1 MSTPLKGPLSGR
13 PWAIGL
19 AVLGLMLAAINL
31 RGGLVVV
38 GPLVEDIRHNLNFSA
53 SQFSTL
59 TTLPLLCF
67 AFVSALVPLLTR
79 KITPPLLVLG
89 ALLLISTGAV
99 LRVMP
104 PFQIILL
111 GTLLIGSAIALLNVL
126 IPGLVKAYFPNHTGV
141 MTGIYSVTLS
151 AGAGLGVY
159 LAVPLRDAFMDWRAP
174 MLLWALLPLLCL
186 PPWLFLL
193 RVHTQSYQPPKA
205 KRPPLWRNRRAWAI
219 TGYMGLQS
227 TCFYS
232 IATWLPNM
240 LIDNGLSDLAAG
252 QAASLVNLAGVPAN
266 LLTPMIATR
275 MQDQRPLVIGLFTL
289 TFTGL
294 AGLLLMPPLAWLWA
308 SLIGLGIGGALS
320 LALTLFA
327 LRSENTT
334 QALALSAM
342 AQSVGYL
349 IAAMGPL
356 VIGALHDLTSGW
368 GIALA
373 LLLALQVGQMLSG
386 VVAARPGTLSD

>member
-31 RGGLVVV
+31 RGGLVVI
-38 GPLVEDIRHNLNFSA
+38 GPLVEDIRHSLHFSA

-67 AFVSALVPLLTR
+67 AVVSALVPLLTR

-89 ALLLISTGAV
+89 ALLLISAGAA
-99 LRVMP
+99 LRVIP
-104 PFQIILL
+104 PFPVILI
-111 GTLLIGSAIALLNVL
+111 GTLLIGSAIAILNVL

-141 MTGIYSVTLS
+141 MTGFYSVTLS

-159 LAVPLRDAFMDWRAP
+159 LAVPLREMFMDWRAP

-193 RVHTQSYQPPKA
+193 RIHSQNYQPPKA
-205 KRPPLWRNRRAWAI
+205 SKVNLLRSYRAWAI

-227 TCFYS
+227 AFFYS

-240 LIDNGLSDLAAG
+240 LIDNGLSDMEAG
-252 QAASLVNLAGVPAN
+252 TAASMVNLVGIPAN
-266 LLTPMIATR
+266 LLAPMIATR
-275 MQDQRPLVIGLFTL
+275 MHDQRPMVIVIFLISL
-289 TFTGL
+289 TGL
-294 AGLLLMPPLAWLWA
+294 GGLLLMPSLAIIWA
-308 SLIGLGIGGALS
+308 SCIGLGAGGALS
-320 LALTLFA
+320 LALALFA

-334 QALALSAM
+334 QALSLSAM
-342 AQSVGYL
+342 AQSFGYL
-349 IAAMGPL
+349 IAAGGPL
-356 VIGALHDLTSGW
+356 VIGALHDLTAGW
-368 GIALA
+368 AVALI
-373 LLLALQVGQMLSG
+373 LLLVLQVIQFTSG
-386 VVAARPGTLSD
+386 MIAAKPGTLSN